1 MTNRPSREEA
11 VAKKVF
17 DLLADIRLSPY
28 YIGYYLA
35 HPPHPGIYDMLKG
48 VVEAMERTEEE
59 RRQEIK
65 EMIVGDKTITSFENM
80 CAILYDFQ
88 ERYGFDTRENIVNFL
103 RVQNLGIPLAIAYQE
118 KWVSNIKPEGRVW
131 IEKCFA
137 DFLEMFGLEDIG
149 WTDLFVIE
157 TTIGLEPE

>member
-1 MTNRPSREEA
+1 MTTRASREET
-11 VAKKVF
+11 VARKVF

-65 EMIVGDKTITSFENM
+65 EMILND
-80 CAILYDFQ
+80 
-88 ERYGFDTRENIVNFL
+88 
-103 RVQNLGIPLAIAYQE
+103 
-118 KWVSNIKPEGRVW
+118 
-131 IEKCFA
+131 
-137 DFLEMFGLEDIG
+137 
-149 WTDLFVIE
+149 
-157 TTIGLEPE
+157 

>member
-1 MTNRPSREEA
+1 MTNRPSREET

-65 EMIVGDKTITSFENM
+65 EMIVGDEEVIDFDKK
-80 CAILYDFQ
+80 CQILA
-88 ERYGFDTRENIVNFL
+88 EV
-103 RVQNLGIPLAIAYQE
+103 
-118 KWVSNIKPEGRVW
+118 WVKGRD
-131 IEKCFA
+131 E
-137 DFLEMFGLEDIG
+137 LS
-149 WTDLFVIE
+149 
-157 TTIGLEPE
+157 TIGKEFYETNDLGLSLAFGIIHNLTLGLSEEGKSWVEDCFDNMISDYEITEDELVGADVEDVLSFIQ

>member
-1 MTNRPSREEA
+1 MTTRASREET
-11 VAKKVF
+11 VARKVF

-65 EMIVGDKTITSFENM
+65 EMIVGDKTMTTFEQK
-80 CAILYDFQ
+80 CHIL
-88 ERYGFDTRENIVNFL
+88 
-103 RVQNLGIPLAIAYQE
+103 
-118 KWVSNIKPEGRVW
+118 SSVW
-131 IEKCFA
+131 LKDKDE
-137 DFLEMFGLEDIG
+137 LS
-149 WTDLFVIE
+149 
-157 TTIGLEPE
+157 TIGKEFYETNEVGLSLAFGVVHNLIVELSEEGKSWVEDCFDNMTSEYQITEDELADSDVEDVLSLIQ